1 MLLCGVKHFTYHEEL
16 DCIGDVHKPNRRLVP
31 AWETPMNKFWSTRDF
46 SIFFDKGKIVS
57 KLKRN
62 LEVDG
67 QWICVSPG
75 YFMYMYNLIFGIS
88 VSLGCTLGTFHFKPN
103 FEKDETNKNIEIDS
117 KQFSEQK
124 LRRKYLHWGLKYFT
138 KNCVL
143 LERKHLKNFI
153 SFSSWKFSLPWSG
166 EGEIFVKY
174 LHLVQNTKFDL
185 FVFTVP
191 AV

>member
-1 MLLCGVKHFTYHEEL
+1 MSRKFAKRSTYQFVKMCFWLLCGVKRFTYHEEL

-75 YFMYMYNLIFGIS
+75 YFMYMYIILYLAFLSPWDAPLGRSIS
-88 VSLGCTLGTFHFKPN
+88 NQTWKKMKQTKILKWIANNSQNRNCVGSIYIGN
-103 FEKDETNKNIEIDS
+103 WNILQRIAS
-117 KQFSEQK
+117 SRKKTPQK
-124 LRRKYLHWGLKYFT
+124 L
-138 KNCVL
+138 
-143 LERKHLKNFI
+143 FI
-153 SFSSWKFSLPWSG
+153 
-166 EGEIFVKY
+166 I
-174 LHLVQNTKFDL
+174 
-185 FVFTVP
+185 
-191 AV
+191 

>member
-1 MLLCGVKHFTYHEEL
+1 MRSWTALVMYINQIGVLSRPEKHQWTRSDQQE
-16 DCIGDVHKPNRRLVP
+16 I
-31 AWETPMNKFWSTRDF
+31 FW
-46 SIFFDKGKIVS
+46 IFFDKGKIVS

-103 FEKDETNKNIEIDS
+103 LEKDETNKNIEIDS

-143 LERKHLKNFI
+143 LERKHLKNFL